1 MVRGKEEEEV
11 KDEEEREEG
20 EKTEGGREK
29 PVQRDEL

>member
-1 MVRGKEEEEV
+1 MRGKEEEEV